1 MKVKT
6 NTTMKKNL
14 KGAVKMAKYFRSN
27 ATSLDNTLTTYEKKT
42 KNTEKLFGLRKM
54 CKRSFETKQNISLSF
69 KKKKSRKKSNKFCQ
83 VLYSHSFKEVS
94 KTVTCIR

>member
-6 NTTMKKNL
+6 NITMKKNL

-27 ATSLDNTLTTYEKKT
+27 ATSLDNTLTTYQKKT

-69 KKKKSRKKSNKFCQ
+69 KQKKSRKNQINSVKFYIAT
-83 VLYSHSFKEVS
+83 VLKKFLKL
-94 KTVTCIR
+94 